1 MSFSE
6 RRYETLSAGAPIFG
20 IQAALWVETNALVPI
35 IPNIGALCSVW
46 STIGIAPFG
55 KQHARLAAR
64 TQERSE

>member
-46 STIGIAPFG
+46 VNHRHSAFRKTTCPPGSSNAGTF
-55 KQHARLAAR
+55 
-64 TQERSE
+64 